1 MEEVSHEPDLIV
13 FVIDDDSISRKAIT
27 MDLSEHGFHSQEF
40 STAQEFLNVIGP
52 PVYGCLLLD
61 FQLPGLNGI
70 ELQKLMIE
78 RQFNLPIV
86 FVSEKANVSVAT
98 SALRDGAL
106 DLLEKPIDSEIL
118 VARVGEAFEIERKRF
133 KKSKQEQQ
141 LKEGLDLLTS
151 KELEVLPLIY
161 QGYSLKQIANHFD
174 FTIATASRHQSRI
187 FDKLGVESSV
197 QLIHL
202 VQAADFDIDQI
213 GSLAQS

>member
-1 MEEVSHEPDLIV
+1 MQEVSQEPDLIV
-13 FVIDDDSISRKAIT
+13 FVIDDDSISRKAIK

-40 STAQEFLNVIGP
+40 STAQEFLNAIEP

-78 RQFNLPIV
+78 RRFNLPIV
-86 FVSEKANVSVAT
+86 FVSEKANISVAT

-106 DLLEKPIDSEIL
+106 DLLEKPIDNEIL
-118 VARVGEAFEIERKRF
+118 VERVDQAFEIERSRF
-133 KKSKQEQQ
+133 QQSKLQQQ
-141 LKEGLDLLTS
+141 LKEGLNQLTS

-161 QGYSLKQIANHFD
+161 QGFSLKQIANHFD

-202 VQAADFDIDQI
+202 IRAADFDIDQI